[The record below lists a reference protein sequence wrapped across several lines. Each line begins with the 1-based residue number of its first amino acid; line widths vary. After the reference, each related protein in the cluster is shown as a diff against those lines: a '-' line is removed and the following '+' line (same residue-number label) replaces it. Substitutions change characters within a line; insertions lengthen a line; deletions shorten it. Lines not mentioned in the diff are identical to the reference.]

1 MVSDWKSRAEVGAR
15 SLGYRTMPSI
25 TKFSAAPAL
34 LAALSMTAM
43 PAQAAELPAPVSRAA
58 EHVAP
63 AWAPGD
69 DTADA
74 HRRYRYRR
82 HRGVSAGDVLTG
94 VLILGGIA
102 AVANAAKGSRDRY
115 PRRDTRYPDPRRGD
129 YRYDDARGIDR
140 AVSMC
145 VGEIE
150 RNARVETVDTVN
162 RNASGWSVSGSL
174 YNGQPFSCSI
184 GEDGRIEAI
193 DYGQGDA
200 RYQSGDAEDR
210 DYDFAAGEQ
219 GEDRQYDADYYAAA
233 RARADDSAQPAPAYP
248 GGPLPG
254 EADTGDV
261 DADLEIGTGYQGAG
275 N

>member
-1 MVSDWKSRAEVGAR
+1 MS
-15 SLGYRTMPSI
+15 SI
-25 TKFSAAPAL
+25 KKLSAAPAL

-69 DTADA
+69 DTVAN
-74 HRRYRYRR
+74 HRHYRYRR
-82 HRGVSAGDVLTG
+82 HRGVSAGDVITG

-102 AVANAAKGSRDRY
+102 AVANAAKGSRDGY

-150 RNARVETVDTVN
+150 RNARVETVDNVN
-162 RNASGWSVSGSL
+162 RNASGWSVTGSL
-174 YNGQPFSCSI
+174 YNGQPFNCSI

-193 DYGQGDA
+193 DYGQGDS
-200 RYQSGDAEDR
+200 RYESGEAVDR
-210 DYDFAAGEQ
+210 DYGYEAREQ
-219 GEDRQYDADYYAAA
+219 GEDRQYDDDYYAAA
-233 RARADDSAQPAPAYP
+233 RARSDGAQPAYP
-248 GGPLPG
+248 GGPIAG
-254 EADTGDV
+254 EDGYPAGSEV
-261 DADLEIGTGYQGAG
+261 DADIEIGTGYQGAG
-275 N
+275 I